1 MLKTVVLN
9 GTLLNG
15 GEDDV
20 KCAHPPHH
28 FTAKT
33 VKCLSLKESLK
44 ITGSRIGSLF
54 LSYSGLFWTQKHHK
68 KSMSLRG

>member
-54 LSYSGLFWTQKHHK
+54 FLELFWSGL
-68 KSMSLRG
+68 KSITKRA